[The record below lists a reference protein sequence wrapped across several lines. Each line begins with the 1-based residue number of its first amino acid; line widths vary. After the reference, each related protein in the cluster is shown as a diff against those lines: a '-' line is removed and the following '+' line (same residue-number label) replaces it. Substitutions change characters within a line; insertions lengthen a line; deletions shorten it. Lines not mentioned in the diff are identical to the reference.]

1 MALSVGVFYSEPLA
15 EQPPETEEIQM
26 IARIWHGYTKPEN
39 ADSYESKLKPELL
52 PGMSKIP
59 GYKGG
64 IVLRR
69 VMGEEVEFITIMV
82 WESMEAL
89 QAVAGSNY
97 TAAIIPEDRLKF
109 LSHYDDHSAHY
120 EIRSLQGLADLIG

>member
-1 MALSVGVFYSEPLA
+1 
-15 EQPPETEEIQM
+15 M

-39 ADSYESKLKPELL
+39 ADNYEAKLKPELL

-69 VMGEEVEFITIMV
+69 VLDDEIEFITIMV
-82 WESMEAL
+82 WESIEAL
-89 QAVAGSNY
+89 KSVAGPNY
-97 TAAIIPEDRLKF
+97 GAAIIPEDRLKF
-109 LSHYDDHSAHY
+109 LSRYDKQSAHY
-120 EIRSLQGLADLIG
+120 EIRSLQGLAGLVG

>member
-1 MALSVGVFYSEPLA
+1 
-15 EQPPETEEIQM
+15 M

-39 ADSYESKLKPELL
+39 ADGYEAMLKPELL

-69 VMGEEVEFITIMV
+69 VLGDEIEFITIMV
-82 WESMEAL
+82 WESMEKL
-89 QAVAGSNY
+89 QAVAGPNY
-97 TAAIIPEDRLKF
+97 AVAIIPEDRLRY
-109 LSHYDDHSAHY
+109 LSRYDRESAHY
-120 EIRSLQGLADLIG
+120 EIRSLQGLAGLMG

>member
-1 MALSVGVFYSEPLA
+1 
-15 EQPPETEEIQM
+15 M

-39 ADSYESKLKPELL
+39 ADGYEATLKPELL
-52 PGMSKIP
+52 PGIGKIP

-69 VMGEEVEFITIMV
+69 TLDDEVEFITIMV

-89 QAVAGSNY
+89 EAVAGQNY
-97 TAAIIPEDRLKF
+97 AAAIIPEDRLKYF
-109 LSHYDDHSAHY
+109 SRYDKQSAHY
-120 EIRSLQGLADLIG
+120 DIRSLQGLAGLVG